1 MHVHCSFPKEAQCR
15 DGQISDVAITN
26 CVRVCHL
33 GHKHFFR
40 VDTKDW
46 KRIGIEKTANH
57 DCDISCVIPG
67 TKGPAGNSVTHA
79 PQNLGWYRPLMLLT
93 LLPPEKVADRFSLTH
108 HGCLQE
114 RWHNHDYFDVG
125 LWCSGNW
132 TGICF
137 NGNIFDYIYV
147 IWAFSWVPWFIPGNA
162 AILTLS
168 IWALLNVLI
177 KSFRPSDAYVCQ
189 QSKPSSVWITS
200 SC

>member
-1 MHVHCSFPKEAQCR
+1 MHVHFSFPKEAQCR

-26 CVRVCHL
+26 CVKVCHL

-108 HGCLQE
+108 HGCLQG

-137 NGNIFDYIYV
+137 NGNKFDYYLPKFRRNLQVCSFVGLSVCLSVSLSSITHERFDISSPNLVHTWNGQQFQYV
-147 IWAFSWVPWFIPGNA
+147 T
-162 AILTLS
+162 LT
-168 IWALLNVLI
+168 N
-177 KSFRPSDAYVCQ
+177 K
-189 QSKPSSVWITS
+189 
-200 SC
+200 